1 MVEEVTLK
9 EWFDLKKRRDEQ
21 INEWAKDVK
30 VKRCSCGN
38 AYSYG
43 YYPVWDDPGAC
54 QGCRGAE
61 GDILA

>member
-9 EWFDLKKRRDEQ
+9 DWFDMKKQRDEQ
-21 INEWAKDVK
+21 IFEASKEIK
-30 VKRCSCGN
+30 VRRCQCGK